1 MIFPPVKKLKV
12 QLKIY
17 LSGMLF
23 LFSTKVYAVE
33 DVVTQV
39 IKSDSVLKSSSMT
52 TGPMKTASIPTDPM
66 SGSYLTQLVLGLL
79 VVILCIVAL
88 AWFAKKMNRFHS
100 VTNDSLKIISGISM
114 GSRERIVLLQIGEEQ
129 LLVGVSPGRIN
140 KLHVLNS
147 SITTSAGVSSNTE
160 NRPSDKGFADKLK
173 TMMADAASGNK
184 TDNNTDTE
192 NKKKE

>member
-1 MIFPPVKKLKV
+1 MIFDLVKKLKD
-12 QLKIY
+12 QSMLYI
-17 LSGMLF
+17 SGILF
-23 LFSTKVYAVE
+23 FFSTKVYAIE

-39 IKSDSVLKSSSMT
+39 IKSNSVMKQGSMT
-52 TGPMKTASIPTDPM
+52 TDPM

-114 GSRERIVLLQIGEEQ
+114 GSRERIVLLQVGEEQ

-147 SITTSAGVSSNTE
+147 SITTSAGISSNTE
-160 NRPSDKGFADKLK
+160 DKYSGKGFADKLK
-173 TMMADAASGNK
+173 IMMSDAASDNK
-184 TDNNTDTE
+184 ADNNTDTK
-192 NKKKE
+192 NKKN

>member
-1 MIFPPVKKLKV
+1 MILVPVKKLKV
-12 QLKIY
+12 KSKIY
-17 LSGMLF
+17 FSGILF
-23 LFSTKVYAVE
+23 LFSTKVYAIE

-39 IKSDSVLKSSSMT
+39 IKSDSVMKSSFMTTGSMT
-52 TGPMKTASIPTDPM
+52 TTPVPTDPM

-114 GSRERIVLLQIGEEQ
+114 GSRERIVLLQVGKEQ

-147 SITTSAGVSSNTE
+147 SITTSTGVSSNTE
-160 NRPSDKGFADKLK
+160 DKHFDKGFADKLK
-173 TMMADAASGNK
+173 TMMADAVSDNK
-184 TDNNTDTE
+184 TNNNTNTE
-192 NKKKE
+192 NKKN

>member
-1 MIFPPVKKLKV
+1 MIFDSVKKLKV
-12 QLKIY
+12 HPKIY
-17 LSGMLF
+17 FSGMLF
-23 LFSTKVYAVE
+23 LFSTKVYAIE
-33 DVVTQV
+33 NVVTQV
-39 IKSDSVLKSSSMT
+39 IKSDSVLKSGAMT
-52 TGPMKTASIPTDPM
+52 TSPIPTDPM

-114 GSRERIVLLQIGEEQ
+114 GSRERIVLLQVGEEQ

-173 TMMADAASGNK
+173 TMMSDAASGNK
-184 TDNNTDTE
+184 ANNKTNNSTDTV
-192 NKKKE
+192 NKKN